1 MLKKK
6 LVIFALVGLVAGCG
20 FQLRGLVELGPILS
34 KPWVTGQDNQL
45 VVDLRM
51 ALKQSGVN
59 PVKDAESATAI
70 IDLATVQYTR
80 KVISVDSN
88 GTATG
93 YTLEYTVLY
102 RVVDRQGKILVGNT
116 SLNFSRELEYSSTDL
131 LQKKQEEEA
140 LKKSMREEVTRRII
154 RRLDGIA
161 LKAPESDPLT
171 AVYV

>member
-1 MLKKK
+1 M
-6 LVIFALVGLVAGCG
+6 
-20 FQLRGLVELGPILS
+20 
-34 KPWVTGQDNQL
+34 
-45 VVDLRM
+45 
-51 ALKQSGVN
+51 
-59 PVKDAESATAI
+59 
-70 IDLATVQYTR
+70 QYSR

-93 YTLEYTVLY
+93 YELEYNVLY

-161 LKAPESDPLT
+161 LEAPESDPLT

>member
-93 YTLEYTVLY
+93 
-102 RVVDRQGKILVGNT
+102 
-116 SLNFSRELEYSSTDL
+116 
-131 LQKKQEEEA
+131 
-140 LKKSMREEVTRRII
+140 
-154 RRLDGIA
+154 
-161 LKAPESDPLT
+161 
-171 AVYV
+171 